1 MALPFLPNVDWRPP
15 LWHSC
20 LPNLSGS
27 AAGLCLGF
35 VYPGFFALL
44 GWVNG
49 VQFLIEEIA
58 LFGVLVLVKH
68 RLPSVFEPFLRRR

>member
-1 MALPFLPNVDWRPP
+1 MSTGVRLFGIPVEPIFQDQLQDFVCV
-15 LWHSC
+15 SFIQ
-20 LPNLSGS
+20 
-27 AAGLCLGF
+27 GF
-35 VYPGFFALL
+35 VALL

-49 VQFLIEEIA
+49 VQFLIEEVV